1 MDWFGKLK
9 QALFPSQTEDEN
21 AVAKQAQSLTDFVQV
36 TQQQLHTN
44 AVPET
49 ASVTPVTSTL
59 SPFASRILE
68 KAKIESLKD
77 ESERQ
82 KGTSVV
88 DLFLKPGEA
97 KDRVEHIES
106 IALEKSKRSTN
117 KFTDAGRQ
125 MPDTKWKM
133 PAFMPKKTQ
142 EK

>member
-9 QALFPSQTEDEN
+9 QALFPSQAEDESG
-21 AVAKQAQSLTDFVQV
+21 VAKEAQSLTDFVQV
-36 TQQQLHTN
+36 TQQQMHTN

-49 ASVTPVTSTL
+49 ASVKPVTSTL

-106 IALEKSKRSTN
+106 IALEKSKHAADT
-117 KFTDAGRQ
+117 FTGAARQ
-125 MPDTKWKM
+125 MPDTKWKI
-133 PAFMPKKTQ
+133 PSVMPKKAE